1 MGLERAIGSGTSP
14 DAVSDFVAR
23 VATYW
28 ETGGLTHAAGAML
41 GHLMVCEPAQQNQ
54 TDIAAA
60 LGLSAGTVSS
70 QLGALVGAGFVER
83 IRLVGSR
90 TLYYRLPEHMWVR
103 VMAGESE
110 RIAGLRALAEAGL
123 RVLPATRQD
132 RISSLDVL
140 VRFWEREW
148 PQLEARFDVFVRE
161 EGA

>member
-1 MGLERAIGSGTSP
+1 MTVETAIGLGDSP
-14 DAVSDFVAR
+14 DAVADFVAR

-41 GHLMVCEPAQQNQ
+41 GHLMVCEPAQQTQ
-54 TDIAAA
+54 TEIAAA

-70 QLGALVGAGFVER
+70 QLAVLVGAGFVER
-83 IRLVGSR
+83 ARLVGAR

-103 VMAGESE
+103 VMASE
-110 RIAGLRALAEAGL
+110 TDRIAGLRALADAGL
-123 RVLPATRQD
+123 RVLPPTRQD

-148 PQLEARFDVFVRE
+148 PQLEARFDAFVRE